1 MTAHGHVT
9 AAPHRREGYTLRAA
23 RQPRSSERD
32 LGADSSRT
40 QLDGSTVAR
49 CPADRCAG
57 RLGPSGCWSREW
69 CLVGMGALG
78 HGTGA
83 ERYFR
88 CTIPPRYFPTR
99 HAARQP
105 DRRARCFTRCMVYG
119 AGRRAACPVRSFHAT
134 LRSFPIGFLDNSARL
149 NQISANQISAN
160 EQKRVKPGIG
170 VTHRPRMVDRKR
182 SERRSIGSARH
193 LAAHGASRD
202 VRTPPAQTSDPRAHM
217 MFRDVQCYVGRQPT
231 NPPPKRAT
239 LPKER

>member
-1 MTAHGHVT
+1 MALCGC
-9 AAPHRREGYTLRAA
+9 
-23 RQPRSSERD
+23 RD
-32 LGADSSRT
+32 LPGAD
-40 QLDGSTVAR
+40 
-49 CPADRCAG
+49 
-57 RLGPSGCWSREW
+57 LGGCWSRDNGE
-69 CLVGMGALG
+69 CVGAWR
-78 HGTGA
+78 A

-88 CTIPPRYFPTR
+88 CITLYHFPPVLPD
-99 HAARQP
+99 AAATV
-105 DRRARCFTRCMVYG
+105 RAVYG
-119 AGRRAACPVRSFHAT
+119 VWPLGMPRALSGPFDAT

-217 MFRDVQCYVGRQPT
+217 MFRDVQCHVGRQP
-231 NPPPKRAT
+231 PPPKARHFAQRKVAAPAPT
-239 LPKER
+239 MSQTSRQPTAQKRPPPSR

>member
-1 MTAHGHVT
+1 MRWRMASGTILPLYYVVPFPPGSGT
-9 AAPHRREGYTLRAA
+9 SRRGSDRARGVWCMAA
-23 RQPRSSERD
+23 R
-32 LGADSSRT
+32 
-40 QLDGSTVAR
+40 
-49 CPADRCAG
+49 
-57 RLGPSGCWSREW
+57 
-69 CLVGMGALG
+69 
-78 HGTGA
+78 H
-83 ERYFR
+83 
-88 CTIPPRYFPTR
+88 
-99 HAARQP
+99 
-105 DRRARCFTRCMVYG
+105 
-119 AGRRAACPVRSFHAT
+119 AACPVRSFHAT

-217 MFRDVQCYVGRQPT
+217 MLTSNATSAD
-231 NPPPKRAT
+231 NHPPPKRAT

>member
-40 QLDGSTVAR
+40 QLEVWR
-49 CPADRCAG
+49 ADRCAG
-57 RLGPSGCWSREW
+57 RLGPGCWSREW
-69 CLVGMGALG
+69 SLGGNGCVGTWERNDTSVVPFPP
-78 HGTGA
+78 GTSRRA
-83 ERYFR
+83 
-88 CTIPPRYFPTR
+88 TR
-99 HAARQP
+99 HGNRTVRGVSP
-105 DRRARCFTRCMVYG
+105 GVWCGG